1 MSEKHPL
8 ALTFSRLSSHMDA
21 VQTMNEMSPYTGAP
35 STGNPILSGD
45 SGHAPQVALL
55 TCSGLSALLGTDG
68 IRYQTCWLCT
78 NTTKFPGACQGRGG
92 ETVETGVGHS
102 PHGTSIPD
110 TAGSLPLR

>member
-1 MSEKHPL
+1 
-8 ALTFSRLSSHMDA
+8 
-21 VQTMNEMSPYTGAP
+21 MNEMSPYTGAP

-78 NTTKFPGACQGRGG
+78 NTTKFLGACQGRPG
-92 ETVETGVGHS
+92 VRRWKQAVGHS
-102 PHGTSIPD
+102 PHGPSVPGA
-110 TAGSLPLR
+110 AGSLPVSKA